1 MRDTGG
7 TPTRFRY
14 PGTSPAVYDILFGMG
29 AGLRLVGGMALFRL
43 EAKVFSREKR
53 GRSVIAAAAYR
64 AGTKLMDEVRE
75 KTFDYTRRVKGVIQS
90 MILAP
95 EGAPAWVFDS
105 GQLWNTVERSEKRVD
120 AQLAREFILAVP
132 PELSAA
138 AQFKTAVDW
147 AKKELVT
154 SGMVAEVSLHHTKTG
169 KNPHVHIL
177 CTMRKLDGEKF
188 SSKKSTEW
196 NDVKL
201 LVKQRE
207 SWAEA
212 VNAALEKAGRNE
224 RVDHRS
230 LKDRGIDRVPEPK
243 IGVAATAMKRRGFLD
258 DPERFQAVRLVK
270 MLNAVRPMMKAIKE
284 RGEIYQVGAGRSWW
298 EKSIT
303 FMSRIREQADK
314 VREKVLVESAR
325 HPAPD
330 KGQRRA
336 ANGDVRGE
344 IMKIPDELKQRAMDA
359 INNVNTIKQIGML
372 KTLGGIALYAA
383 LIYEREREARNRPR
397 KVRKDG
403 RDV

>member
-1 MRDTGG
+1 
-7 TPTRFRY
+7 
-14 PGTSPAVYDILFGMG
+14 
-29 AGLRLVGGMALFRL
+29 MALFRL

-95 EGAPAWVFDS
+95 ESAPAWVFDS

-120 AQLAREFILAVP
+120 AQLAREFVLAVP
-132 PELSAA
+132 PELSADE
-138 AQFKTAVDW
+138 QFKTAVDW
-147 AKKELVT
+147 AEKELVT
-154 SGMVAEVSLHHTKTG
+154 SGMVAEISLHHTKTG

-188 SSKKSTEW
+188 SAKKSREW
-196 NDVKL
+196 NDVGVL
-201 LVKQRE
+201 AKQRE
-207 SWAEA
+207 SWANA

-243 IGVAATAMKRRGFLD
+243 IGVAASAMKRRGVLD

-284 RGEIYQVGAGRSWW
+284 RGEIYQVGAGKAWW
-298 EKSIT
+298 QKSIS
-303 FMSRIREQADK
+303 FMARIREQADK
-314 VREKVLVESAR
+314 VAR
-325 HPAPD
+325 KSWWNRLDTRHHI
-330 KGQRRA
+330 KG
-336 ANGDVRGE
+336 
-344 IMKIPDELKQRAMDA
+344 
-359 INNVNTIKQIGML
+359 
-372 KTLGGIALYAA
+372 
-383 LIYEREREARNRPR
+383 
-397 KVRKDG
+397 KDG
-403 RDV
+403 PQMGM